1 MKAILPSESR
11 PSVVKEA
18 LSLRASALAGFD
30 DKRGGERKTGEHRSG
45 DGSPYTWAGGEGWKF
60 DLMLRDDSH

>member
-11 PSVVKEA
+11 PSVVREA

-30 DKRGGERKTGEHRSG
+30 DKRGGERKLGNTGVGMGVPTPGQVGKVVS
-45 DGSPYTWAGGEGWKF
+45 ST
-60 DLMLRDDSH
+60 

>member
-1 MKAILPSESR
+1 MKAILPSKSC

-30 DKRGGERKTGEHRSG
+30 DKRGGERKLGNTGVGMGVPTPGQVGKVES
-45 DGSPYTWAGGEGWKF
+45 ST
-60 DLMLRDDSH
+60 

>member
-30 DKRGGERKTGEHRSG
+30 DKRGGGEETGEHRSG
-45 DGSPYTWAGGEGWKF
+45 DGSPYTWAGGEG
-60 DLMLRDDSH
+60 

>member
-30 DKRGGERKTGEHRSG
+30 DKRGGERKLGNTGVG
-45 DGSPYTWAGGEGWKF
+45 MGVPTPGQVGKG
-60 DLMLRDDSH
+60 

>member
-30 DKRGGERKTGEHRSG
+30 GKRGGERKLGNTGVGMGVPTPGQVGKVES
-45 DGSPYTWAGGEGWKF
+45 ST
-60 DLMLRDDSH
+60 